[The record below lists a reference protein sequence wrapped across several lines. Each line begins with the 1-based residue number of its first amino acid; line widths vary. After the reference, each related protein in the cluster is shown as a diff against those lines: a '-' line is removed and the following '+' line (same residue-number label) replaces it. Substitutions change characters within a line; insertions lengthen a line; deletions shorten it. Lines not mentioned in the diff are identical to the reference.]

1 MEDKMTAVIEKKENI
16 KKLLLELIKSIEN
29 HIELQDEFSQVL
41 GKSIKTQEEFF
52 KTVKEQE
59 ERLDKFDS
67 KIEHIDKEQR
77 DIQIRL
83 GVIEKTMVTKDE
95 LTSGLSNLK
104 IDLIKWMIGLTLGN
118 TALILTILKTFSK
131 F

>member
-1 MEDKMTAVIEKKENI
+1 MMDVIKEEITKEDIWQK
-16 KKLLLELIKSIEN
+16 
-29 HIELQDEFSQVL
+29 VL
-41 GKSIKTQEEFF
+41 D
-52 KTVKEQE
+52 
-59 ERLDKFDS
+59 RLDKYKKLDS
-67 KIEHIDKEQR
+67 QIEHLDQEQR

-118 TALILTILKTFSK
+118 TALILTILKTFQNFK
-131 F
+131 

>member
-1 MEDKMTAVIEKKENI
+1 MSTMSEISNKVWEE
-16 KKLLLELIKSIEN
+16 LLVEYKNL
-29 HIELQDEFSQVL
+29 
-41 GKSIKTQEEFF
+41 
-52 KTVKEQE
+52 
-59 ERLDKFDS
+59 
-67 KIEHIDKEQR
+67 DKEQR

-83 GVIEKTMVTKDE
+83 GVIEKIMVTKDE
-95 LTSGLSNLK
+95 LTNGLSNLK

>member
-1 MEDKMTAVIEKKENI
+1 MDAIKEEITKEDIWQK
-16 KKLLLELIKSIEN
+16 
-29 HIELQDEFSQVL
+29 VL
-41 GKSIKTQEEFF
+41 D
-52 KTVKEQE
+52 
-59 ERLDKFDS
+59 RLDKYKKLDS
-67 KIEHIDKEQR
+67 QIEHLDQEQK

>member
-1 MEDKMTAVIEKKENI
+1 MEITDKIREITKNCWETLQKEY
-16 KKLLLELIKSIEN
+16 EN
-29 HIELQDEFSQVL
+29 L
-41 GKSIKTQEEFF
+41 
-52 KTVKEQE
+52 
-59 ERLDKFDS
+59 
-67 KIEHIDKEQR
+67 DKEQR

-95 LTSGLSNLK
+95 LTKGLSNLK

>member
-1 MEDKMTAVIEKKENI
+1 MMDAIKEEITKEDIWQK
-16 KKLLLELIKSIEN
+16 
-29 HIELQDEFSQVL
+29 VL
-41 GKSIKTQEEFF
+41 D
-52 KTVKEQE
+52 
-59 ERLDKFDS
+59 RLDKYKKLDS
-67 KIEHIDKEQR
+67 QIEHLDQEQR
-77 DIQIRL
+77 DIQICL

>member
-1 MEDKMTAVIEKKENI
+1 MENKMANTIEQVEHILENSKKHANPMLGQI
-16 KKLLLELIKSIEN
+16 LADQKILSKVMVGYGKQI
-29 HIELQDEFSQVL
+29 DEFETKL
-41 GKSIKTQEEFF
+41 GQ
-52 KTVKEQE
+52 
-59 ERLDKFDS
+59 FDS

-83 GVIEKTMVTKDE
+83 GVIEKIMVTKDE

>member
-1 MEDKMTAVIEKKENI
+1 MNAMNEISNKVWEE
-16 KKLLLELIKSIEN
+16 LLVEYKNL
-29 HIELQDEFSQVL
+29 
-41 GKSIKTQEEFF
+41 
-52 KTVKEQE
+52 
-59 ERLDKFDS
+59 
-67 KIEHIDKEQR
+67 DKEQR

-83 GVIEKTMVTKDE
+83 GVIEKIMVTKDE
-95 LTSGLSNLK
+95 LTNGLSNLK

>member
-1 MEDKMTAVIEKKENI
+1 MMDAIKEEITKEDIWQK
-16 KKLLLELIKSIEN
+16 
-29 HIELQDEFSQVL
+29 VL
-41 GKSIKTQEEFF
+41 D
-52 KTVKEQE
+52 
-59 ERLDKFDS
+59 RLDKYKKLDS
-67 KIEHIDKEQR
+67 QIEHLDQEQK

>member
-1 MEDKMTAVIEKKENI
+1 MEITDKTREITKSYWETLQKEY
-16 KKLLLELIKSIEN
+16 EN
-29 HIELQDEFSQVL
+29 L
-41 GKSIKTQEEFF
+41 
-52 KTVKEQE
+52 
-59 ERLDKFDS
+59 
-67 KIEHIDKEQR
+67 DKEQR

-83 GVIEKTMVTKDE
+83 GIIEKTMVTKDE
-95 LTSGLSNLK
+95 LTKGLSNLK

>member
-1 MEDKMTAVIEKKENI
+1 MEDKMMDVIKEEI
-16 KKLLLELIKSIEN
+16 TKEDIWQK
-29 HIELQDEFSQVL
+29 VL
-41 GKSIKTQEEFF
+41 D
-52 KTVKEQE
+52 
-59 ERLDKFDS
+59 RLDKYKKLDS
-67 KIEHIDKEQR
+67 QIEHLDQEQR

-118 TALILTILKTFSK
+118 TALILTILKTFQNFK
-131 F
+131 

>member
-1 MEDKMTAVIEKKENI
+1 MEVKMMDAIKEEI
-16 KKLLLELIKSIEN
+16 TKEDIWQK
-29 HIELQDEFSQVL
+29 VL
-41 GKSIKTQEEFF
+41 D
-52 KTVKEQE
+52 
-59 ERLDKFDS
+59 RLDKYKKLDS
-67 KIEHIDKEQR
+67 QIEHLDQEQR

>member
-1 MEDKMTAVIEKKENI
+1 MMDAIKEEITKEDI
-16 KKLLLELIKSIEN
+16 
-29 HIELQDEFSQVL
+29 LQKVL
-41 GKSIKTQEEFF
+41 D
-52 KTVKEQE
+52 
-59 ERLDKFDS
+59 RLDKYKKLDS
-67 KIEHIDKEQR
+67 QIEHLDKEQR

>member
-1 MEDKMTAVIEKKENI
+1 MMDAIKEEI
-16 KKLLLELIKSIEN
+16 
-29 HIELQDEFSQVL
+29 
-41 GKSIKTQEEFF
+41 TQEEIWQ
-52 KTVKEQE
+52 KVLN
-59 ERLDKFDS
+59 RLDKYKKLDS
-67 KIEHIDKEQR
+67 QIEHLDQEQR

>member
-1 MEDKMTAVIEKKENI
+1 MDAIKEEITKEDIWQK
-16 KKLLLELIKSIEN
+16 
-29 HIELQDEFSQVL
+29 VL
-41 GKSIKTQEEFF
+41 D
-52 KTVKEQE
+52 
-59 ERLDKFDS
+59 RLDKYKKLDS
-67 KIEHIDKEQR
+67 QIEHLDQEQR

>member
-1 MEDKMTAVIEKKENI
+1 MDAIKEEITKEDIWQK
-16 KKLLLELIKSIEN
+16 
-29 HIELQDEFSQVL
+29 VL
-41 GKSIKTQEEFF
+41 D
-52 KTVKEQE
+52 
-59 ERLDKFDS
+59 RLDKYKKLDS
-67 KIEHIDKEQR
+67 QIEHLDQEQR

-95 LTSGLSNLK
+95 LTRGLSNLK

>member
-1 MEDKMTAVIEKKENI
+1 MMDAIKEEITKEDIWQK
-16 KKLLLELIKSIEN
+16 
-29 HIELQDEFSQVL
+29 VL
-41 GKSIKTQEEFF
+41 D
-52 KTVKEQE
+52 
-59 ERLDKFDS
+59 RLDKYKKLDS
-67 KIEHIDKEQR
+67 QIEHLDQEQR

>member
-1 MEDKMTAVIEKKENI
+1 MEITDKIREITKNYWETFQKEY
-16 KKLLLELIKSIEN
+16 EN
-29 HIELQDEFSQVL
+29 L
-41 GKSIKTQEEFF
+41 
-52 KTVKEQE
+52 
-59 ERLDKFDS
+59 
-67 KIEHIDKEQR
+67 DKEQR

-83 GVIEKTMVTKDE
+83 GIIEKTMVTKDE
-95 LTSGLSNLK
+95 LTKGLSNLK

>member
-1 MEDKMTAVIEKKENI
+1 MEIPDKIREITKSYWETLQKEY
-16 KKLLLELIKSIEN
+16 EN
-29 HIELQDEFSQVL
+29 L
-41 GKSIKTQEEFF
+41 
-52 KTVKEQE
+52 
-59 ERLDKFDS
+59 
-67 KIEHIDKEQR
+67 DKEQR

-83 GVIEKTMVTKDE
+83 GIIEKTMVTKDE
-95 LTSGLSNLK
+95 LTKGLSNLK

>member
-1 MEDKMTAVIEKKENI
+1 MEDKMMDAIKEEI
-16 KKLLLELIKSIEN
+16 
-29 HIELQDEFSQVL
+29 
-41 GKSIKTQEEFF
+41 TQEEIWQ
-52 KTVKEQE
+52 KVLN
-59 ERLDKFDS
+59 RLDKYKKLDS
-67 KIEHIDKEQR
+67 QIEHLDQEQR

>member
-1 MEDKMTAVIEKKENI
+1 MDAIKEEITKEDIWQK
-16 KKLLLELIKSIEN
+16 
-29 HIELQDEFSQVL
+29 VL
-41 GKSIKTQEEFF
+41 D
-52 KTVKEQE
+52 
-59 ERLDKFDS
+59 RLDKYKKLDS
-67 KIEHIDKEQR
+67 QIEHLDQEQR

-118 TALILTILKTFSK
+118 TALILTILETFSK

>member
-1 MEDKMTAVIEKKENI
+1 VKVTDKTREITKSYWETLQKEY
-16 KKLLLELIKSIEN
+16 EN
-29 HIELQDEFSQVL
+29 L
-41 GKSIKTQEEFF
+41 
-52 KTVKEQE
+52 
-59 ERLDKFDS
+59 
-67 KIEHIDKEQR
+67 DKEQR

>member
-1 MEDKMTAVIEKKENI
+1 MKVTDKTREITKSYWETLQKEY
-16 KKLLLELIKSIEN
+16 EN
-29 HIELQDEFSQVL
+29 L
-41 GKSIKTQEEFF
+41 
-52 KTVKEQE
+52 
-59 ERLDKFDS
+59 
-67 KIEHIDKEQR
+67 DKEQR

>member
-1 MEDKMTAVIEKKENI
+1 MTAIIEKKITKEEI
-16 KKLLLELIKSIEN
+16 
-29 HIELQDEFSQVL
+29 LQKVL
-41 GKSIKTQEEFF
+41 D
-52 KTVKEQE
+52 
-59 ERLDKFDS
+59 RLDKYKKLDS
-67 KIEHIDKEQR
+67 QIDHLDQEQR

>member
-1 MEDKMTAVIEKKENI
+1 MEDKMMDAIKEEI
-16 KKLLLELIKSIEN
+16 TKEDIWQK
-29 HIELQDEFSQVL
+29 VL
-41 GKSIKTQEEFF
+41 D
-52 KTVKEQE
+52 
-59 ERLDKFDS
+59 RLDKYKKLDS
-67 KIEHIDKEQR
+67 QIEHLDQEQR

>member
-1 MEDKMTAVIEKKENI
+1 MMDAIKEEITKEDIWQK
-16 KKLLLELIKSIEN
+16 
-29 HIELQDEFSQVL
+29 VL
-41 GKSIKTQEEFF
+41 D
-52 KTVKEQE
+52 
-59 ERLDKFDS
+59 RLDKYKKLDS
-67 KIEHIDKEQR
+67 QIEHLDQEQR

-104 IDLIKWMIGLTLGN
+104 IDLIKWMIGLALGN
-118 TALILTILKTFSK
+118 IALILTILSTFSE